1 MAADDLIELDR
12 VAGTRHPR
20 EAVAL
25 YGHEKEEAAFLDAYR
40 TGRMPHAWLLAGP
53 EGIGKA
59 SFAWRAARFIL
70 THPDPSSD
78 AVQKAQSLD
87 VDPQGEAARM
97 IAAQAH
103 PDLFVLR
110 REMEAGLD
118 ERQRHDESDHV
129 SDVSSGSSIVR
140 AAFSK
145 LSLVTSG
152 TAVPHA
158 TW

>member
-70 THPDPSSD
+70 THPMI
-78 AVQKAQSLD
+78 AQS
-87 VDPQGEAARM
+87 AR
-97 IAAQAH
+97 
-103 PDLFVLR
+103 
-110 REMEAGLD
+110 
-118 ERQRHDESDHV
+118 
-129 SDVSSGSSIVR
+129 
-140 AAFSK
+140 
-145 LSLVTSG
+145 
-152 TAVPHA
+152 
-158 TW
+158 